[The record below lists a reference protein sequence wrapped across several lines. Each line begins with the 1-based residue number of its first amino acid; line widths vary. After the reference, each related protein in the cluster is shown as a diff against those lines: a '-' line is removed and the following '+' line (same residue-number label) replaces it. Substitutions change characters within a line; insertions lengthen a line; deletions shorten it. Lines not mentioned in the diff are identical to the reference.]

1 MEYKAKRRTLK
12 VDIDGTAY
20 QVRFP
25 KFHELESFDADNK
38 DNPKDALSKFL
49 ECLGLPVVAQKDLE
63 AEDLK
68 EIVEIISGQKK
79 IDLK

>member
-25 KFHELESFDADNK
+25 KFSELELFEDKNK
-38 DNPKDALSKFL
+38 ENPKEALRDFL
-49 ECLGLPVVAQKDLE
+49 VTLGLPLDAQSELE
-63 AEDLK
+63 AIDLK

-79 IDLK
+79 IE

>member
-12 VDIDGTAY
+12 VDIDGTVH

-25 KFHELESFDADNK
+25 KFSELESFDADNK
-38 DNPKDALSKFL
+38 DNPKEALAKFL
-49 ECLGLPVVAQKDLE
+49 GVLGLPIDAQKELE

>member
-12 VDIDGTAY
+12 VDIDGTVH

-25 KFHELESFDADNK
+25 KFSELESFEEKNK
-38 DNPKDALSKFL
+38 ENPKEALREFL
-49 ECLGLPVVAQKDLE
+49 VTLGLPLDAQSELE
-63 AEDLK
+63 GIDLK

-79 IDLK
+79 IEMK